1 MATLT
6 AKEVAEKLKTDAR
19 TFRKFIRSEVKAAGG
34 TVGVETP
41 GKGKRYSF
49 ESKEISSLRKRYAA
63 WEETRRVAKEAEETE
78 VEETD
83 AETQE
88 ISDAEVEDLTEVLG

>member
-6 AKEVAEKLKTDAR
+6 AKEVAERLETDAR
-19 TFRKFIRSEVKAAGG
+19 TFRKFVRSEVKANGG
-34 TVGVETP
+34 EVGVDTP

-49 ESKEISSLRKRYAA
+49 ESKEISGLKKRFAA
-63 WEETRRVAKEAEETE
+63 WDEARRTATQEAE

-83 AETQE
+83 
-88 ISDAEVEDLTEVLG
+88 DASEELTEEV